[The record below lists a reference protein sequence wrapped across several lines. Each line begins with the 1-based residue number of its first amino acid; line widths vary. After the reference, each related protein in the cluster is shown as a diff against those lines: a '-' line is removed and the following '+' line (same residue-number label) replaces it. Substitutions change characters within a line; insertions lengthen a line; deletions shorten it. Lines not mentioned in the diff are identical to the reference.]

1 MKRLIF
7 TSPISP
13 TGLTFD
19 QLTPEQQAGISFLFA
34 QYIMPMPGTI
44 SYGTETYTITTPDPE
59 STTDA
64 PLPDIIEVY
73 TGLSILDATTTDNF
87 TVEAITA
94 LGLPFTVMGMW
105 EWSGNAND
113 ALIEL
118 QALDPSFINYL
129 PDTTDEDG
137 AVTPP
142 VLHIPNNWAGW
153 TEVIL

>member
-1 MKRLIF
+1 MKRLIL
-7 TSPISP
+7 TSP

-19 QLTPEQQAGISFLFA
+19 QLTPEQQAGVSSMFA
-34 QYIMPMPGTI
+34 QYIVPMPGTL

-59 STTDA
+59 STTEA

-73 TGLSILDATTTDNF
+73 TGLSILDATTSV
-87 TVEAITA
+87 TVEVIEA

-105 EWSGNAND
+105 EWSGNADD

-118 QALDPSFINYL
+118 QELNPSFINYL

-137 AVTPP
+137 NPVPP

-153 TEVIL
+153 AEVTL

>member
-1 MKRLIF
+1 MKRLIL
-7 TSPISP
+7 TSP

-19 QLTPEQQAGISFLFA
+19 QLTPEQQAGISSVFA

-44 SYGTETYTITTPDPE
+44 SYGTETYTTTTPDPE
-59 STTDA
+59 STM
-64 PLPDIIEVY
+64 Y

-94 LGLPFTVMGMW
+94 LGLPFTVMGIW

-118 QALDPSFINYL
+118 QPLDPSFINYL

-137 AVTPP
+137 NPVPP

-153 TEVIL
+153 PEVTL

>member
-1 MKRLIF
+1 MKRLIL
-7 TSPISP
+7 TSP

-19 QLTPEQQAGISFLFA
+19 QLTPEQQAGISSVFA

-59 STTDA
+59 STTEV
-64 PLPDIIEVY
+64 PLPDIIEMY

-87 TVEAITA
+87 TVESITA

-118 QALDPSFINYL
+118 QTLDPSFINYL
-129 PDTTDEDG
+129 PDTTDAEG
-137 AVTPP
+137 VVTPP

-153 TEVIL
+153 PEVVL

>member
-1 MKRLIF
+1 MKRLIL
-7 TSPISP
+7 TSP

-19 QLTPEQQAGISFLFA
+19 QLTPEQQAGISSVFA

-44 SYGTETYTITTPDPE
+44 SYGTETYTITTPDPD
-59 STTDA
+59 STEET

-105 EWSGNAND
+105 EWSGSAND

-137 AVTPP
+137 NPVPP

-153 TEVIL
+153 PEVIL

>member
-1 MKRLIF
+1 MKRLIL
-7 TSPISP
+7 TSP

-19 QLTPEQQAGISFLFA
+19 QLTAEQQAGISSVFA

-44 SYGTETYTITTPDPE
+44 SYGTETYTTTTPDPE
-59 STTDA
+59 STTEV

-118 QALDPSFINYL
+118 QPLDPSFINYL

-137 AVTPP
+137 NPVPP

-153 TEVIL
+153 PEVIL

>member
-1 MKRLIF
+1 MKRLIL
-7 TSPISP
+7 TSP

-19 QLTPEQQAGISFLFA
+19 QLTAEQQAGISSVFA

-44 SYGTETYTITTPDPE
+44 SYGTDTYTTTTPDPD

-64 PLPDIIEVY
+64 PLPDITEVY

-94 LGLPFTVMGMW
+94 LQLPFTVMGMW

-113 ALIEL
+113 PLIEL
-118 QALDPSFINYL
+118 QPLDPSFINYL

-137 AVTPP
+137 NPVPP

-153 TEVIL
+153 PEVVL

>member
-1 MKRLIF
+1 MKRLIL
-7 TSPISP
+7 TSP

-19 QLTPEQQAGISFLFA
+19 QLTPEQQAGISSVFA

-87 TVEAITA
+87 TVESITT
-94 LGLPFTVMGMW
+94 LGLPFTIMGMW
-105 EWSGNAND
+105 QWLGNANEGF
-113 ALIEL
+113 IRSS
-118 QALDPSFINYL
+118 ALDPSFINYL
-129 PDTTDEDG
+129 PEG
-137 AVTPP
+137 S

-153 TEVIL
+153 PEVIL

>member
-1 MKRLIF
+1 MKRLIL
-7 TSPISP
+7 TSP

-19 QLTPEQQAGISFLFA
+19 QLTPEQQAGISSVFA

-59 STTDA
+59 STDEV

-105 EWSGNAND
+105 QWEGNTD
-113 ALIEL
+113 SPLVEL
-118 QALDPSFINYL
+118 EPLDPRFINYL

-137 AVTPP
+137 NPVPP

-153 TEVIL
+153 PEVTL

>member
-1 MKRLIF
+1 MKRLIL
-7 TSPISP
+7 TSPM
-13 TGLTFD
+13 GLTFD
-19 QLTPEQQAGISFLFA
+19 QLTPEQQAGISSVFA

-44 SYGTETYTITTPDPE
+44 SYGTGTYTTTTPDPD
-59 STTDA
+59 STTEV

-87 TVEAITA
+87 TVEVITA
-94 LGLPFTVMGMW
+94 LGFPFTVMGMW
-105 EWSGNAND
+105 EWSGTADD

-118 QALDPSFINYL
+118 QALNPSFINYL

-137 AVTPP
+137 NPVPP

-153 TEVIL
+153 SDVVL

>member
-1 MKRLIF
+1 MKRLIL
-7 TSPISP
+7 TSP

-19 QLTPEQQAGISFLFA
+19 QLTPEQQAGISSVFA

-44 SYGTETYTITTPDPE
+44 SYGTETYTTTTPDPE
-59 STTDA
+59 STEET

-87 TVEAITA
+87 TAEAITT

-105 EWSGNAND
+105 QWEGNADD

-137 AVTPP
+137 NPVPP

-153 TEVIL
+153 AGVIL

>member
-1 MKRLIF
+1 MKRLIL
-7 TSPISP
+7 TSP

-19 QLTPEQQAGISFLFA
+19 QLTPEQQAGISSVFA

-44 SYGTETYTITTPDPE
+44 SYGTETYTITTPD
-59 STTDA
+59 TDV
-64 PLPDIIEVY
+64 IETF

-94 LGLPFTVMGMW
+94 LGLPFSVMGMW

-113 ALIEL
+113 PLIEL
-118 QALDPSFINYL
+118 QPLDPSFINYL

-137 AVTPP
+137 NPVPP

-153 TEVIL
+153 AEVIL

>member
-1 MKRLIF
+1 MKRLIL
-7 TSPISP
+7 TSP
-13 TGLTFD
+13 TGLTVD
-19 QLTPEQQAGISFLFA
+19 QLTPEQQAGISSVFA

-59 STTDA
+59 STTEA
-64 PLPDIIEVY
+64 PLPDIITVY
-73 TGLSILDATTTDNF
+73 TGLSILDATTPDNF

-105 EWSGNAND
+105 QWEGNAND

-137 AVTPP
+137 NPVPP

-153 TEVIL
+153 PEVIL

>member
-1 MKRLIF
+1 MKRLIL
-7 TSPISP
+7 TSP

-19 QLTPEQQAGISFLFA
+19 QLTPEQQAGISSVFA

-44 SYGTETYTITTPDPE
+44 SYGTETYTTTTPDPE
-59 STTDA
+59 STTEV

-73 TGLSILDATTTDNF
+73 TGLSILDATTNDNF

-118 QALDPSFINYL
+118 QPLDPSFINYL

-137 AVTPP
+137 NPVPP

-153 TEVIL
+153 PEVIL

>member
-1 MKRLIF
+1 MKRLIL
-7 TSPISP
+7 TSP

-19 QLTPEQQAGISFLFA
+19 QLTPEQQAGISSVFA

-59 STTDA
+59 STA
-64 PLPDIIEVY
+64 EVPLPDIIEVY

-87 TVEAITA
+87 TVESITA

-105 EWSGNAND
+105 EWSGSAND
-113 ALIEL
+113 ALVEL

-129 PDTTDEDG
+129 PDTADAEG
-137 AVTPP
+137 NPVPP

-153 TEVIL
+153 PEVIL